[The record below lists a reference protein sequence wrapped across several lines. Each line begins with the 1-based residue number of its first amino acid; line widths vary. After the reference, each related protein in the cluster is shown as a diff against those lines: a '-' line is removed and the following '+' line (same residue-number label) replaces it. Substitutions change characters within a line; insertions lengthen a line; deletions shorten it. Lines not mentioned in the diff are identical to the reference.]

1 MLSIFYENSNQIDTS
16 FINKHSINLV
26 SSKYFDK
33 YKNNKKDKILLV
45 KNNQKIISLGNSVLS
60 EECITHVSVICGK
73 WTVKEKQI
81 ISSTDCP
88 NILSEIIIEENRKP
102 PYLKDKTAISFYQ
115 DKNWNEF
122 IFQSNKTLTSLNQ
135 NDPEILVHLY
145 YNFCVSY
152 FKLGQRKN
160 AYKFTESAL
169 ALEKNFHE
177 LLSTAGDAACYEG
190 DYSHAKKLYEAAIEA
205 YKNRKISDFTTFS
218 EYLGTTHPREMLEKI
233 SGMAS
238 PSRFIKILDQAH

>member
-26 SSKYFDK
+26 SSKELDK
-33 YKNNKKDKILLV
+33 SKSNYNPNILV
-45 KNNQKIISLGNSVLS
+45 IKNNQKILELGDKENFDKCLS
-60 EECITHVSVICGK
+60 HVSIICGK
-73 WTVKEKQI
+73 WIVKENQI
-81 ISSTDCP
+81 LNQYNCKDNLSGI
-88 NILSEIIIEENRKP
+88 ILEENRKP
-102 PYLKDKTAISFYQ
+102 PYLKDKISVNFYQ
-115 DKNWNEF
+115 EKNWNEF
-122 IFQSNKTLTSLNQ
+122 ILQSNKTLTGLNQ
-135 NDPEILVHLY
+135 NDPEILIHLY

-169 ALEKNFHE
+169 SLERNFHE
-177 LLSTAGDAACYEG
+177 LLSTAADAACYEG
-190 DYSHAKKLYEAAIEA
+190 DYSHAKKLYEGAIEA
-205 YKNRKISDFTTFS
+205 YRNRKISDLMTYS

-238 PSRFIKILDQAH
+238 SNRFIKILDQAH